1 MGNQMYLSAK
11 AAFMRIDALL
21 NGEDRDPVRI
31 IIIFMKVEILGDAI
45 SDISFQAVNAN
56 LSWESFDATN

>member
-1 MGNQMYLSAK
+1 MIIMGNQMYLSAK

-45 SDISFQAVNAN
+45 SDISF
-56 LSWESFDATN
+56 